1 MASPSAAAALTL
13 HSLGGASA
21 RPRFAAVGADSA
33 PKDDADD
40 RTRLSD
46 GEYRTVLAAQRTLL
60 AFLRTALAVLV
71 VFRDSAFGPV
81 LASTVAAMGIFQF
94 ATAAPLYLTAA
105 LRESKPD
112 GGKGGR
118 ACAKP
123 YGDCSESHCCV
134 QAYGRGK
141 PVRCYVRDAGKAAAA
156 TCTSV
161 WSSTSLAPARRW
173 RRLGLPAWYADL
185 GLKPT
190 PEVQVHAQPAT
201 HVFGPHV
208 GTGFSSNRRPNTTRP

>member
-1 MASPSAAAALTL
+1 MPPPSAALTL
-13 HSLGGASA
+13 NSLGIASTGT
-21 RPRFAAVGADSA
+21 RFASVPAVAA

-118 ACAKP
+118 VDARLLFRWTQAHSVLVCALVVV
-123 YGDCSESHCCV
+123 CV
-134 QAYGRGK
+134 SIAIPWRFNREVEDGAA
-141 PVRCYVRDAGKAAAA
+141 DAAA
-156 TCTSV
+156 T
-161 WSSTSLAPARRW
+161 AI
-173 RRLGLPAWYADL
+173 
-185 GLKPT
+185 
-190 PEVQVHAQPAT
+190 EV
-201 HVFGPHV
+201 FD
-208 GTGFSSNRRPNTTRP
+208 

>member
-21 RPRFAAVGADSA
+21 RPRFAAVAAAAA

-118 ACAKP
+118 TDARLLFRWTQVHSVMVCTLVVV
-123 YGDCSESHCCV
+123 CV
-134 QAYGRGK
+134 SIAIPWRFNREVEDG
-141 PVRCYVRDAGKAAAA
+141 VADAAA
-156 TCTSV
+156 T
-161 WSSTSLAPARRW
+161 AI
-173 RRLGLPAWYADL
+173 
-185 GLKPT
+185 
-190 PEVQVHAQPAT
+190 EV
-201 HVFGPHV
+201 FD
-208 GTGFSSNRRPNTTRP
+208 

>member
-81 LASTVAAMGIFQF
+81 LASTVAAVANWKMPIA
-94 ATAAPLYLTAA
+94 ATAAPRRYHRSGPKRL
-105 LRESKPD
+105 KPPKKTTH
-112 GGKGGR
+112 GLLSPR
-118 ACAKP
+118 R
-123 YGDCSESHCCV
+123 H
-134 QAYGRGK
+134 R
-141 PVRCYVRDAGKAAAA
+141 RDATEDQQTPWA
-156 TCTSV
+156 V
-161 WSSTSLAPARRW
+161 PRRW
-173 RRLGLPAWYADL
+173 AR
-185 GLKPT
+185 
-190 PEVQVHAQPAT
+190 
-201 HVFGPHV
+201 
-208 GTGFSSNRRPNTTRP
+208 S

>member
-1 MASPSAAAALTL
+1 MSASAAAAALTL
-13 HSLGGASA
+13 KSLGLPPAG
-21 RPRFAAVGADSA
+21 RQFAPVAADSA

-81 LASTVAAMGIFQF
+81 LASLVALMGIFQF

-105 LRESKPD
+105 LREPKPD

-118 ACAKP
+118 VDARLLFRWTQAHSVLVCALVVV
-123 YGDCSESHCCV
+123 CV
-134 QAYGRGK
+134 SIAIPWRFNREVEDGAA
-141 PVRCYVRDAGKAAAA
+141 DAAA
-156 TCTSV
+156 T
-161 WSSTSLAPARRW
+161 AI
-173 RRLGLPAWYADL
+173 
-185 GLKPT
+185 
-190 PEVQVHAQPAT
+190 EV
-201 HVFGPHV
+201 FD
-208 GTGFSSNRRPNTTRP
+208 